1 MTHNYKNNLTN
12 NRVYWVIIPALAYL
26 IVTVCSL
33 FFRDFFFI
41 DDAQNEMLPFMKEM
55 GGMWWRGELPI
66 LTARTMLGGN
76 ILVDMVLSPFSPQ
89 IILVSLV
96 AAKTTS
102 FLIPAKLLAWINI
115 TLIMWGTFWAAK
127 TMRIRS
133 SYGLLAAFSV
143 ATNPVFLYVYQA
155 SWWNF
160 ASAFAWFV
168 IAFAAVLALHTHRSR
183 KNFLLLSLS
192 GIFLFASAG
201 TQMQVSFLIIL
212 GVFFVYDWFHQKKAE
227 AVDYVWVGLIIALVA
242 IVPLFSEFFLSGDL
256 IERSSLWDNSNNF
269 QRVTLEQLL
278 STVNPLFSGY
288 MSFYGGY
295 RFLSIPIAYTSIL
308 VFLPLFFMDWRSI
321 KLPDSLLWKAIC
333 VVMILLL
340 FTSSQTGPLRYPFRY
355 LPIFSLAVI
364 LLAINAIDKGS
375 WSLSRQRVT
384 YFIAYSGFLLWLQ
397 LFTSEHLVFEA
408 YQLRWFAVSLMLF
421 LMVMT
426 LTIYKKWSVF
436 ALGSMVFISWV
447 MMIGKTHTLASKY
460 VAYDESIRHDITMGW
475 QQPKD
480 VSRVLKIGDLPVNS
494 GKSLLINDS
503 LVNGYSPVGQKAFTK
518 LFPYVSTQ
526 GWFTIGALNGLLND
540 NDLWKK
546 LGIGHIYIKDELLSK
561 EINLRPKINQ
571 HNLVI
576 SQLPRNGLLEI
587 HPQVVPN
594 VNGSLGF
601 QTPEEVG
608 VQFINQNGMRHETYQ
623 VQAKPEVRSLI
634 FSRVFWHGYRARLNA
649 LELPVGSYQGAFVMI
664 DIPADTGGV
673 LSLDYEP
680 VSWRWSKWS
689 LILGLIIFGF
699 TSWSHKKRSE

>member
-1 MTHNYKNNLTN
+1 MKHNYKNNLTN
-12 NRVYWVIIPALAYL
+12 NRVYWVIIPAVAYL

-55 GGMWWRGELPI
+55 GSMWWRGELPI
-66 LTARTMLGGN
+66 LTTRTMLGGN

-96 AAKTTS
+96 AAKTSS

-168 IAFAAVLALHTHRSR
+168 VAFAALLALHTHRFR

-201 TQMQVSFLIIL
+201 TQMQISFLIIL

-269 QRVTLEQLL
+269 QRITLEQLL
-278 STVNPLFSGY
+278 STTNPLFSGY
-288 MSFYGGY
+288 MHWFGGY
-295 RFLSIPIAYTSIL
+295 RFLSLPIAYTSIL

-321 KLPDSLLWKAIC
+321 KLPDALLWKTIC
-333 VVMILLL
+333 VVMVLLL
-340 FTSSQTGPLRYPFRY
+340 FTSSQTGPLRWPFRY
-355 LPIFSLAVI
+355 LPIFSLVVI
-364 LLAINAIDKGS
+364 LLAIYAIDKGS
-375 WSLSRQRVT
+375 WSLSRQRVI
-384 YFIAYSGFLLWLQ
+384 YFVAYSGFLLWLQ
-397 LFTSEHLVFEA
+397 LFTSEHLVFKG
-408 YQLRWFAVSLMLF
+408 YQLIWFVISLILF
-421 LMVMT
+421 VMVMT
-426 LTIYKKWSVF
+426 LTVYKKWSVPT
-436 ALGSMVFISWV
+436 LSLMVCISWLF
-447 MMIGKTHTLASKY
+447 MMWKTPTLATEY
-460 VAYDESIRHDITMGW
+460 ILYDQFVREDVNLNW
-475 QQPKD
+475 QRNKD
-480 VSRVLKIGDLPVNS
+480 SSRVLKIDVVPLGA
-494 GKSLLINDS
+494 GKGLFLKGFI
-503 LVNGYSPVGQKAFTK
+503 VNGYSPVGQKAFTK
-518 LFPYVSTQ
+518 LFPYTTAHGV
-526 GWFTIGALNGLLND
+526 FTIKALDNILND
-540 NDLWKK
+540 DVLWKK
-546 LGIGHIYIKDELLSK
+546 LGIGHIYIRDELLNN
-561 EINLRPKINQ
+561 ETNLRHQINQ
-571 HNLVI
+571 HDLVI
-576 SQLPRNGLLEI
+576 SQLPQNGLVEI

-608 VQFINQNGMRHETYQ
+608 VQFVNQNGMRHETYQ